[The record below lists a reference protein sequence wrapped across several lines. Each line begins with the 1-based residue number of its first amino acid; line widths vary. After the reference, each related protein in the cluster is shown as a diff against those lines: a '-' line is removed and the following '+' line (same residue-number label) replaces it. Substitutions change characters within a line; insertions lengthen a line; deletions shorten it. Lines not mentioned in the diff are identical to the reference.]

1 MASKVLVAYATHYG
15 STREVA
21 EAVGARLREQGFNV
35 DVEPAKEADP
45 GDGYAA
51 VVVGAAV
58 YFFRIH
64 RDARKFL
71 SRHRKTLGGMPVA
84 VFATGPVEEDNPEQF
99 GDARVRLG
107 KQLAKDDVL
116 SPVATAVFG
125 GKLDPQGLRFPHNMP
140 AMKQMPASDL
150 RDWAAIETWADE
162 VGAKLGAV
170 GVK

>member
-1 MASKVLVAYATHYG
+1 MKGKVLVAYATHYG

-21 EAVGARLREQGFNV
+21 EAVAARLGERGFEV

-45 GDGYAA
+45 SDGYTA
-51 VVVGAAV
+51 VVLGVAV

-71 SRHRKTLGGMPVA
+71 SRHRKTLGGVPVA
-84 VFATGPVEEDNPEQF
+84 IFAMGPVEADKPEQF
-99 GDARVRLG
+99 DDARARLD
-107 KQLAKDDVL
+107 KQLAKDDWL
-116 SPVATAVFG
+116 TPVAVAVFG

-150 RDWAAIETWADE
+150 RDWAAIGAWADE
-162 VGAKLGAV
+162 VGERLGAS
-170 GVK
+170 